1 MEVIKN
7 KKAKFNYH
15 VYEKLEAGIK
25 LVGSEIKSIREKKC
39 SIDESYITIKKGE
52 VYLLNAT
59 ISKFDKSS
67 FLNHAEKRERKL
79 LLNKREIIK
88 LEQKTKKEGFTIIPL
103 SFYFKG
109 SLLKVEIAL
118 CKGKKTYD
126 KREAIKKEEETRK
139 IKKAIKNF
147 LW

>member
-7 KKAKFNYH
+7 KKAKFNYQ

-67 FLNHAEKRERKL
+67 FFNHAEKRERKL
-79 LLNKREIIK
+79 LLNKREILK

>member
-7 KKAKFNYH
+7 KKAKFNYQ

-67 FLNHAEKRERKL
+67 FFNHAEKRERKL

-126 KREAIKKEEETRK
+126 KRDAIKKEEETRK

-147 LW
+147 L

>member
-7 KKAKFNYH
+7 KKAKFNYQ

-67 FLNHAEKRERKL
+67 FFNHAEKRERKL

-109 SLLKVEIAL
+109 CLLKVEIAL

-147 LW
+147 L

>member
-7 KKAKFNYH
+7 KKAKFNYQ

-67 FLNHAEKRERKL
+67 FFNHAEKRERKL

>member
-7 KKAKFNYH
+7 KKAKFNYQ

-67 FLNHAEKRERKL
+67 FFNHAEKRERKL

-147 LW
+147 L